1 MSKGEGNYLVKYETV
16 IGLEVHA
23 QLLTKSKMFCG
34 CSTKFGE
41 PPNTLTCPICLGMPG
56 VLPVI
61 NKRAVEFALKT
72 ALALNCQINPG
83 CRFSRKHYF
92 YPDMPKNYQISQ
104 YDQPLARHGFI
115 LLRLN
120 GESRRVGIRRVHLE
134 EDVGKLVHAGT
145 MAEAQYSYVDFNRS
159 GVPLLEI
166 VSEPDIHSP
175 EEAAEYLRQIR
186 AVLMY
191 LEVCDGNMEEGSL
204 RCDANISVRPVGSQ
218 ELGVK
223 TEVKNMNS
231 FKAVQKALEYE
242 VKRQIK
248 ALEGGG
254 RIVQETRLWDAD
266 QGVTLSMRTKE
277 EAHDYRYFPEPDLL
291 PLEVSPVWIEE
302 VRSSL
307 PELPESRRR
316 RFVEHYGLP
325 EYDAGVLTADKEWA
339 DYYEECVRL
348 YPKDP
353 KIVSNWITSEVFYR
367 LKLEDREIRQAGV
380 DSDVR
385 WGEIWVRTQLI
396 PPSRL
401 IELLRLIDEGTISGK
416 IAKTVLDEMFRE
428 HTKPPKKI
436 VEELGLTQISDEEE
450 LLRVVEEVIT
460 QNPGPV
466 ADYRAGKEK
475 SFTYLVGQVMKA
487 TKGKAN
493 PQLANRLL
501 RERLGE
507 PGEKS

>member
-1 MSKGEGNYLVKYETV
+1 MKYETV

-23 QLLTKSKMFCG
+23 QLLTKSKMFCA

-61 NKRAVEFALKT
+61 NRRAVEFALKT
-72 ALALNCQINPG
+72 ALALHCPINPS

-92 YPDMPKNYQISQ
+92 YPDMPKNFQISQ
-104 YDQPLARHGFI
+104 YDQPLAQHGFI
-115 LLRLN
+115 TIRMN
-120 GESRRVGIRRVHLE
+120 GESKQVGIRRVHLE

-145 MAEAQYSYVDFNRS
+145 MAEAQHSYVDFNRS

-166 VSEPDIHSP
+166 VSEPEIHSP
-175 EEAAEYLRQIR
+175 AEAAEYLRQLR

-191 LEVCDGNMEEGSL
+191 LEVCDGNMEEGSF
-204 RCDANISVRPVGSQ
+204 RCDANISIRRAHSP

-248 ALEGGG
+248 ILEEGG

-266 QGVTLSMRTKE
+266 QEITLSMRTKE

-302 VRSSL
+302 IRSSL
-307 PELPESRRR
+307 PELPEERRR
-316 RFVEHYGLP
+316 RFVLHYGLP
-325 EYDAGVLTADKEWA
+325 EYDAGVLTATKA
-339 DYYEECVRL
+339 LANYFEECVSL
-348 YPKDP
+348 HPQAKV
-353 KIVSNWITSEVFYR
+353 VSNWVMVE
-367 LKLEDREIRQAGV
+367 LLGQLNKDNREIEASPISPQA
-380 DSDVR
+380 
-385 WGEIWVRTQLI
+385 LA
-396 PPSRL
+396 
-401 IELLRLIDEGTISGK
+401 ELLSLMDQGVISGK
-416 IAKTVLDEMFRE
+416 IAKAVFEEMYQTGE
-428 HTKPPKKI
+428 AAGAI
-436 VEELGLTQISDEEE
+436 VKEKGLTQISDEEE
-450 LLRVVEEVIT
+450 LLRIVEEVIA

-507 PGEKS
+507 PGKQTAD